1 MMAGKERR
9 AIGLI
14 ALLVA
19 GTLGIVSAAR
29 GADETAL
36 VGEGFSFA
44 RDLSESAVIRG
55 FDLPCSS
62 FQIWGDFYLGKGDL
76 DPKGTDFSFDNE
88 LTGAQIG
95 LNWGLGLGMLA
106 TAYYNYNSADLSSDA
121 FTDRARTH
129 LGGFGL
135 RYNTGGFYFSLL
147 GTAGLDDYEFTGDGT
162 GAGLDSDGWQA
173 GGSFETGYYM
183 RTGGL
188 FTLKPFGNIQYSYMK
203 ADGIDLNT
211 LRAKEEKFKADALF
225 QTLGARIDV
234 DLGLATLQARFGWVH
249 QYLKSAP
256 IQTYW
261 FSRTPGTYTPTQAF
275 FEGTTGT
282 DYSWGGAGVKFSLF
296 GTIAANLDYDVLF
309 NRYQTTHM
317 ASAGLLWSF

>member
-1 MMAGKERR
+1 MRV
-9 AIGLI
+9 IGLA
-14 ALLVA
+14 ALLIA
-19 GTLGIVSAAR
+19 GALGIVCPVR
-29 GADETAL
+29 GADDAAL
-36 VGEGFSFA
+36 GGEGFSFV
-44 RDLSESAVIRG
+44 RDLSDDAVIRG

-62 FQIWGDFYLGKGDL
+62 FQIWGDFYVGEGDL
-76 DPKGTDFSFDNE
+76 DPKGTDLSFDNE

-95 LNWGLGLGMLA
+95 LNWGLGSGMLA
-106 TAYYNYNSADLSSDA
+106 TAYYNYNSSELSNDTFA
-121 FTDRARTH
+121 NRAQTH

-147 GTAGLDDYEFTGDGT
+147 GTAGLDDYELTGGGDGAL
-162 GAGLDSDGWQA
+162 GYDGWQA
-173 GGSFETGYYM
+173 GGSLETGYYM

-188 FTLKPFGNIQYSYMK
+188 FTLKPFGNVQYSYVK
-203 ADGIDLNT
+203 SDGIDLNA

-225 QTLGARIDV
+225 QTLGARIDAE
-234 DLGLATLQARFGWVH
+234 LGLATLQARIGWVH

-261 FSRTPGTYTPTQAF
+261 FSRTPGTYTPAQAF
-275 FEGTTGT
+275 FEGSTGT
-282 DYSWGGAGVKFSLF
+282 DHFWGGAGVKFSLF

-309 NRYQTTHM
+309 NSRQATHM